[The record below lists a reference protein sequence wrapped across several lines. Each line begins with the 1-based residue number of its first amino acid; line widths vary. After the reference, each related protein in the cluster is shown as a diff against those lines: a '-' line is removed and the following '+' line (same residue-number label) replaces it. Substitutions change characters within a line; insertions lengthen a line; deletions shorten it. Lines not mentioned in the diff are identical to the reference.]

1 LQRFRG
7 SLKPPQ
13 QQTNGAKA
21 KTKMRE
27 YSTLQKARVVARL
40 IGPNAVSA
48 SALARETG
56 ISLATLSR
64 WRQAAAKIPA
74 MPRKRPTEPGSDPRA
89 VPAKAPARRRSGAD
103 KLAVV
108 VRAEGLEGEALGAFL
123 RSEGIHLA
131 ELEQWRKLASDA
143 LSGTGRHAPSKE
155 IRRLRADLARKEK
168 ALAETAALIVLKKKV
183 AEIWG
188 AEDDDTEE
196 TSE

>member
-1 LQRFRG
+1 M
-7 SLKPPQ
+7 K
-13 QQTNGAKA
+13 
-21 KTKMRE
+21 E
-27 YSTLQKARVVARL
+27 YSALEKARAVARL

-48 SALARETG
+48 SALAKETG

-74 MPRKRPTEPGSDPRA
+74 MPRKRPTEPGSGSRTPG
-89 VPAKAPARRRSGAD
+89 AKAPVRRRSGAD

-108 VRAEGLEGEALGAFL
+108 ARAQGLEGEARGAFL
-123 RSEGIHLA
+123 RSEGVHLA

-143 LSGTGRHAPSKE
+143 LSGTGRQAPSKE

-183 AEIWG
+183 AEI
-188 AEDDDTEE
+188 
-196 TSE
+196 

>member
-7 SLKPPQ
+7 SLKALQ
-13 QQTNGAKA
+13 QQSSGAKA
-21 KTKMRE
+21 RKKMTR
-27 YSTLQKARVVARL
+27 YSTLEKARVVARL
-40 IGPNAVSA
+40 VGPNAVSA
-48 SALARETG
+48 LALSKETG

-64 WRQAAAKIPA
+64 WRQAAAKIPV
-74 MPRKRPTEPGSDPRA
+74 MPRKRPSEPASG
-89 VPAKAPARRRSGAD
+89 PAQASARRRSGAD

-131 ELEQWRKLASDA
+131 ELEQWRKLASEA
-143 LSGTGRHAPSKE
+143 LSGAGRKAPSKE
-155 IRRLRADLARKEK
+155 IRRLQAELARKEK

-188 AEDDDTEE
+188 VEGDDTEE
-196 TSE
+196 MSD